1 MKVKLVNK
9 DEVQNFYERWGQFAC
24 KCYNTNPKYAKN
36 VGKKCHSTRHYS
48 GSRAFYF
55 IFEVEDV
62 PRSAIDQLVRHE
74 QGVIKNIQSQRYTD
88 SSNLGWYTPDV
99 IEKYPDLKRVWDAGF
114 KEDSEDYK
122 YIVEQ
127 LEQLEGWTGEKAR
140 EVARGRL
147 GIDIYSSG
155 TIGFT
160 IEALEHFMHKRL
172 CFRAQEAIRKL
183 ANLIKEAII
192 AELPEISKYLVAE
205 CFAVG
210 YCPENDMQC
219 KEFEESSIP
228 TKDIYDAIR
237 KTPEFKKMVL
247 EVKAVKKAAKEA
259 AIKAKT
265 SKR

>member
-1 MKVKLVNK
+1 MKVTLLNK
-9 DEVQNFYERWGQFAC
+9 DQVKDFYKTWGLFSC
-24 KCYNTNPKYAKN
+24 KCYSTNPKYAVN
-36 VGKKCHSTRHYS
+36 IGKKCHKTRHYS
-48 GSRAFYF
+48 GSRAFHF
-55 IFEVEDV
+55 IFEIENV

-99 IEKYPDLKRVWDAGF
+99 ITKYPDLQRVWDAGF
-114 KEDSEDYK
+114 KEDSDDYK

-147 GIDIYSSG
+147 GIDIHSSG

-183 ANLIKEAII
+183 ANLMKDAVLE
-192 AELPEISKYLVAE
+192 ELPDLKPYLVAE
-205 CFAVG
+205 CFALG
-210 YCPENDMQC
+210 YCNENDMQC
-219 KEFEESSIP
+219 AELRGSAMP
-228 TKDIYDAIR
+228 TKDIFDDIR
-237 KTPEFKKMVL
+237 KTSEFKEMVL
-247 EVKAVKKAAKEA
+247 KAK
-259 AIKAKT
+259 AIKQAEKD
-265 SKR
+265 KK

>member
-1 MKVKLVNK
+1 MKVSLINK
-9 DEVQNFYERWGQFAC
+9 EEVKNFYEIWGKFAT
-24 KCYNTNPKYAKN
+24 KCYATNPKYAVN
-36 VGKKCHSTRHYS
+36 VGKKCHKTRHYS
-48 GSRAFYF
+48 GSRAFHF
-55 IFEVEDV
+55 IFEIEDV

-88 SSNLGWYTPDV
+88 SSELGWYTPDV
-99 IEKYPDLKRVWDAGF
+99 IAKYPDLKRVWDAGF

-127 LEQLEGWTGEKAR
+127 LGQLEGWTGEKAR

-183 ANLIKEAII
+183 ANLMKNAVLE
-192 AELPEISKYLVAE
+192 ELPDLKPYLVAE
-205 CFAVG
+205 CFALG
-210 YCPENDMQC
+210 YCNENDMQC
-219 KEFEESSIP
+219 TELRESAMP
-228 TKDIYDAIR
+228 TKDIFDEIRKMPQFKEIVLKEKAIR
-237 KTPEFKKMVL
+237 K
-247 EVKAVKKAAKEA
+247 
-259 AIKAKT
+259 
-265 SKR
+265 